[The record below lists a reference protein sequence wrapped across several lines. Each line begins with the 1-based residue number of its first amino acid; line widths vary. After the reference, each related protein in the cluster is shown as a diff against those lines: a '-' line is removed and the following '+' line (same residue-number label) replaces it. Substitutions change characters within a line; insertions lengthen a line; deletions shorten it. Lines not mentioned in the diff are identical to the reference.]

1 MEIRFPSCP
10 TEFCVTDVGSTT
22 TKAILFREEAGAWRF
37 YRRES
42 PTTVEKPHEDV
53 MIGVTRALRLLE
65 EASGARLLGQDRPA
79 VPYLS
84 TSSAGG
90 GLAMV
95 VTGLVRD
102 VTSRSAE
109 RVALGAGAILLDVIA
124 MDDGRTPYE
133 KIEALRSLRPDMI
146 LLAGGFDGDAISGP
160 VFLAELIRESGLRP
174 KLSPTAR
181 LPVIYAG
188 NVHARDYVKET
199 LDDSFLFHIVPN
211 IRPASER
218 EDLEPARA
226 AIHDLF
232 MDHVMSQA
240 PGYEGLRPWVDAPI
254 LPTPS
259 AFAKILA
266 LASRELGTRILAIDI
281 GGATTDVFT
290 AERGK
295 VFRTVSANLGM
306 SYSILNVAQR
316 AGIDAI
322 LELLDD
328 GRAAETTSGA
338 AAARISFTPLDLWD
352 EIGEK
357 YLHPTR
363 LPQNARQ
370 REMERAAGTVAIREA
385 VADHLQVLAG
395 VSLNRGK
402 EELHVSRAQPR
413 AGTSKGP
420 ERRFA
425 LSGYDLVIGSGG
437 LLSHSPRPLAAR
449 MLIDA
454 LRPRKP
460 LEIAVDSAFMFPH
473 LGAISDVAPELA
485 LRLFR
490 ELGLI
495 RLGAH
500 ATGGPAARGDATTT
514 TAFANEP
521 IDQPAA
527 DSSLPPVPDHTTLR
541 LKRELAI
548 PGQVFVEPG
557 ASVEPETLIARSTRQ
572 FLRPF
577 FLAVTES
584 IGAAP
589 RELPALMRKGVGEE
603 VEAGELLAERRA
615 NLIVTKHYRTPVPG
629 TIERVL
635 PSGALVLR
643 EKAEDA
649 EKLTVVQVARDL
661 RLAPESIRPHVRVT
675 EGQLIERDQV
685 LASIQRS
692 GGVPLTSRSPVRG
705 RVREINHVYGV
716 ITLEPHLETLETR
729 AWLPG
734 VVESV
739 SQRGAIVAGE
749 GTLIE
754 GRWGL
759 GAEVS
764 GHLCLGEPRPG
775 AVLVRDTVS
784 GEELRQLE
792 PLAIAG
798 LIAGSLHLSDALT
811 HPPAY
816 TLVLTE
822 GFGDRPMR
830 PELRDLLEP
839 HAGGLT
845 LLDGRTELRVGVR
858 RPFAILAAT

>member
-1 MEIRFPSCP
+1 MEIRFPANA

-22 TKAILFREEAGAWRF
+22 TKAIFFREEAGSWRF

-53 MIGVTRALRLLE
+53 MIGVTRAMRLLE
-65 EASGARLLGQDRPA
+65 EASGARLLGRDRPEM
-79 VPYLS
+79 PFLS

-95 VTGLVRD
+95 VTGLVRE

-146 LLAGGFDGDAISGP
+146 LLAGGFDGEAISGP

-199 LDDSFLFHIVPN
+199 LDESFLFHIVPN

-266 LASRELGTRILAIDI
+266 LASRELDTRILAIDI

-322 LELLDD
+322 RELLDD
-328 GRAAETTSGA
+328 AREPFTT
-338 AAARISFTPLDLWD
+338 LDLWD

-363 LPQNARQ
+363 LPTNARQ

-413 AGTSKGP
+413 SGASKGP
-420 ERRFA
+420 ERRFT

-473 LGAISDVAPELA
+473 LGALSDVAPELA

-490 ELGLI
+490 ELGLV
-495 RLGAH
+495 RLGVH
-500 ATGGPAARGDATTT
+500 AVGGR
-514 TAFANEP
+514 TALEDERV
-521 IDQPAA
+521 DQPAT
-527 DSSLPPVPDHTTLR
+527 DSSSPPVPGRTTLLLR
-541 LKRELAI
+541 RELAI
-548 PGQVFVEPG
+548 PGQVFVAPG
-557 ASVEPETLIARSTRQ
+557 ASVAPDALIARSTRQ

-584 IGAAP
+584 LDAPP
-589 RELPALMRKGVGEE
+589 RELPALLRKGVGEE

-615 NLIVTKHYRTPVPG
+615 NLLVTKHYRTPVPG
-629 TIERVL
+629 RIERIL
-635 PSGALVLR
+635 PSGTLVLR

-661 RLAPESIRPHVRVT
+661 RLAPESIRSHVRVT
-675 EGQLIERDQV
+675 EGQLVERDQC
-685 LASIQRS
+685 LASSQRS
-692 GGVPLTSRSPVRG
+692 GVAPLASRSPVRG
-705 RVREINHVYGV
+705 RVREINYAYGV
-716 ITLEPHLETLETR
+716 ITLEPHLETLEVR

-734 VVESV
+734 VVETV
-739 SQRGAIVAGE
+739 SERGAIVAGA

-759 GAEVS
+759 GAEAS
-764 GHLCLGEPRPG
+764 GYLCLDEPRPG
-775 AVLVRDTVS
+775 AVPVRDTVS
-784 GEELRQLE
+784 RDELRRFE

-798 LIAGSLHLSDALT
+798 LIAGSLHLSDALD
-811 HPPAY
+811 HAPAY
-816 TLVLTE
+816 TLILTE
-822 GFGDRPMR
+822 GFGDRPLR
-830 PELRDLLEP
+830 PEIRDLLEA

-858 RPFAILAAT
+858 RPFAILAGT